1 MKTLKLSRKFETLQ
15 SLLSLNNKSYPG
27 KRKDMRFPGF
37 LTLFDKQN
45 INTGIFEDSHAVKQE
60 DGLMDNLLDKLS
72 NCNNPSENN
81 IRHFILTFITY
92 VQDAVSIPITPLR
105 NHNLHYSSTRHSTNF
120 PIFLTFSC

>member
-1 MKTLKLSRKFETLQ
+1 MEHERGCC
-15 SLLSLNNKSYPG
+15 YPG

-37 LTLFDKQN
+37 LPLFDKQN
-45 INTGIFEDSHAVKQE
+45 INTGIFEDSHAVKQK

-72 NCNNPSENN
+72 SCNNPSENN

-105 NHNLHYSSTRHSTNF
+105 NHNLIIPPPSILQISPYFSRFLAES
-120 PIFLTFSC
+120 PILC